1 MARLCGEH
9 AIVIGAGIGGL
20 AAAAALSSHFQQ
32 VTVLERDEI
41 GDGSL
46 ARPGTPHSRQLHGL
60 LTGGLQGLCRIFPNF
75 DRDLADAGAV
85 PVRVSRDIR
94 AEIPGFDPFP
104 QRDFGWINYTM
115 TRSLIEQVMRQRL
128 LGLPNVVLRDR
139 CRVLELVAEY
149 DGTVNALRCDTDG
162 SVEALR
168 ANLVIDA
175 SARGT
180 LTLSLL
186 KAVGAHEPEQTRIG
200 IDMVYASTTFEA
212 SKLPADW
219 RMAITSPEAPSRG
232 KTGYLFPVE
241 GGRWM
246 ALVGERHVPTPP
258 DDVGHF
264 LNLARQLRTSTLYD
278 TVKDARP
285 LDKVHRF
292 VFAEN
297 SWRHYETLKTF
308 PYGLLPLGDAICRFN
323 PIYGQG
329 MSVAIIEAEI
339 LGDLLHARAGNRD
352 PLAGLAQSFLAAIY
366 PLIEGAWSMSTVPDF
381 VNPATRGEPP
391 KDIENSLRFSRGLM
405 RLAARDAAIH
415 ELMLG
420 VRYLMKPASAL
431 RDPELVRRVQAA
443 LADA

>member
-20 AAAAALSSHFQQ
+20 AAAAALSSHFEH

-41 GDGSL
+41 GNGSL
-46 ARPGTPHSRQLHGL
+46 TRPGTPHARQPHGL
-60 LTGGLQGLCRIFPNF
+60 LTGGLLGLCRIFPNF

-85 PVRVSRDIR
+85 PVRVARDIR
-94 AEIPGFDPFP
+94 AEIPGFDRFP
-104 QRDFGWINYTM
+104 PRDFGWMSYVM
-115 TRSLIEQVMRQRL
+115 TRPLIERVMRKRL
-128 LGLPNVVLRDR
+128 LALPNVVLRDR
-139 CRVLELVAEY
+139 CRVLELVAGH
-149 DGTVNALRCDTDG
+149 DGTVNAVRCDTDG
-162 SVEALR
+162 SLELLGAD
-168 ANLVIDA
+168 LVIDA

-186 KAVGAHEPEQTRIG
+186 KAVGAPEPEQTRIG
-200 IDMVYASTTFEA
+200 IDMVYATATFEA
-212 SKLPADW
+212 PKLPTDW
-219 RMAITSPEAPSRG
+219 RMAITSPPAPSRG
-232 KTGYLFPVE
+232 KAGYLFPVE
-241 GGRWM
+241 GRRWM
-246 ALVGERHVPTPP
+246 AMIGERHVPIPP

-264 LNLARQLRTSTLYD
+264 LTLARQLRTSTFYD

-285 LDKVHRF
+285 LGRVHRF

-297 SWRHYETLKTF
+297 SWRHYENLKTF
-308 PYGLLPLGDAICRFN
+308 PGGLLPLGDAICRFN

-329 MSVAIIEAEI
+329 MSVAIIEAGI
-339 LGDLLHARAGNRD
+339 LGDVLHARAGNRD

-366 PLIEGAWSMSTVPDF
+366 PLIEGTWSMSTVPDF
-381 VNPATRGEPP
+381 ANPATRGEPP

-420 VRYLMKPASAL
+420 VRYLIKPASAL
-431 RDPELVRRVQAA
+431 RDPELVRKVQGE

>member
-1 MARLCGEH
+1 LMARLCGKH

-20 AAAAALSSHFQQ
+20 AAAAALASHFEH

-41 GDGSL
+41 GEGSL
-46 ARPGTPHSRQLHGL
+46 ARPGTPQSRHLHGL

-104 QRDFGWINYTM
+104 QRDFGWISYTM
-115 TRSLIEQVMRQRL
+115 TRSLIERVMRQRL

-139 CRVLELVAEY
+139 CRVLELVAEHG
-149 DGTVNALRCDTDG
+149 GTVNAVRCENDG
-162 SVEALR
+162 SLGAD
-168 ANLVIDA
+168 LVIDA

-186 KAVGAHEPEQTRIG
+186 KVVGAQEPEQTRIG

-232 KTGYLFPVE
+232 KAGYLFPVE

-246 ALVGERHVPTPP
+246 ALIGERHVPTPP
-258 DDVGHF
+258 DDVRHF

-278 TVKDARP
+278 TVKDAKP

-297 SWRHYETLKTF
+297 LWRRYENLKTF
-308 PYGLLPLGDAICRFN
+308 PDGVLPLGDAICRFN

-329 MSVAIIEAEI
+329 MSIAILEAEI
-339 LGDLLHARAGNRD
+339 LRDLLHARAGNRD
-352 PLAGLAQSFLAAIY
+352 PLAGLAQSFLAAIH
-366 PLIEGAWSMSTVPDF
+366 PLIEGTWSMSTVPDF
-381 VNPATRGEPP
+381 ANPATRGEPP
-391 KDIENSLRFSRGLM
+391 KDIENSLRFSRGLL

-415 ELMLG
+415 ELMLA

-431 RDPELVRRVQAA
+431 RDPEVMRRVQAE

>member
-20 AAAAALSSHFQQ
+20 AAAAALSSHFER

-41 GDGSL
+41 GNESL
-46 ARPGTPHSRQLHGL
+46 ARPGTPQSRQLHGL

-75 DRDLADAGAV
+75 DRDIADAGAV
-85 PVRVSRDIR
+85 PVQVSGDIR
-94 AEIPGFDPFP
+94 AEIPGFDRFP
-104 QRDFGWINYTM
+104 PRDFGWASYTM
-115 TRSLIEQVMRQRL
+115 TRPLIERVMRQRV
-128 LGLPNVVLRDR
+128 LGLPNVVLRGR
-139 CRVLELVAEY
+139 CRVLELVADH
-149 DGTVNALRCDTDG
+149 DGTVNAVRCENDG
-162 SVEALR
+162 SLG
-168 ANLVIDA
+168 ANLVVDA

-186 KAVGAHEPEQTRIG
+186 KAVGAQEPEQTRIG
-200 IDMVYASTTFEA
+200 IDMVYACTTFEA
-212 SKLPADW
+212 SILPADW
-219 RMAITSPEAPSRG
+219 KMAITSPEAPSHG

-246 ALVGERHVPTPP
+246 ALIGERHVPTPP

-264 LNLARQLRTSTLYD
+264 LDLARQLRTSTLYD
-278 TVKDARP
+278 TVKDAKP

-297 SWRHYETLKTF
+297 LWRRYENLKTF

-329 MSVAIIEAEI
+329 MSIAILEAEI
-339 LGDLLHARAGNRD
+339 LGDLLHARAENGD
-352 PLAGLAQSFLAAIY
+352 PLAGLAQSFLAAIH
-366 PLIEGAWSMSTVPDF
+366 PLIEGTWSMSTAPDF
-381 VNPATRGEPP
+381 ANPATRGEPP
-391 KDIENSLRFSRGLM
+391 KDIENSLRFSRGLL

-431 RDPELVRRVQAA
+431 RDPEVLRRVQAE
-443 LADA
+443 LAVA